1 MWRSQGTTTKYHWG
15 WKKQNGLTFPPHF
28 INFSQFLP
36 CDFPGIVYV
45 RAILLKSAPKWFFNP
60 SWHAFIISP
69 GMTSFSLLISDLME
83 EEKYEAGL
91 IKIKHKLKMLL
102 NGGSLQKNHLFS
114 LDSGAHKS
122 K

>member
-1 MWRSQGTTTKYHWG
+1 
-15 WKKQNGLTFPPHF
+15 
-28 INFSQFLP
+28 
-36 CDFPGIVYV
+36 
-45 RAILLKSAPKWFFNP
+45 
-60 SWHAFIISP
+60 
-69 GMTSFSLLISDLME
+69 ME